1 MPSLKVLLSA
11 EQIHN
16 RIAELGAEIDRDY
29 PSGEPVYL
37 IAVLKGAFIFMA
49 DLSRAMKTPA
59 RIEFIGISSYGKGKT
74 SSGQVQ
80 LTKDLDA
87 PIEGHHV
94 IIVEDILDTGITLNY
109 LTKLMA
115 QRKPKSL
122 RIVALLDKPERRKSP
137 VKADYVGFTIPD
149 EFVVGYGLD
158 YAEDYRNLKDV
169 CVMGRRL
176 ILRRA
181 QQWFQRPQHRVRN
194 NLRSLGGRMD
204 TVALEVAQISRDDVL
219 QQKRNQRQLILGG
232 QTAVNGLEVVN
243 VIRTVVGR
251 QRHSRQH
258 HARAHPLERDDHL
271 LQIFTRHRQRQTRAG
286 RRCRRVPAAPSR
298 ASVRLPVLRRAT
310 PPAVVSPLIPRFTT
324 CHA

>member
-16 RIAELGAEIDRDY
+16 RITELGAEIDRDY
-29 PSGEPVYL
+29 PAGEPVYL

-49 DLSRAMKTPA
+49 DLARAMKTPA

-74 SSGQVQ
+74 TSGQVQ

-109 LTKLMA
+109 LTTLMA

-122 RIVALLDKPERRKSP
+122 KIVTLLDKPERRQSP
-137 VKADYVGFTIPD
+137 VKANYIGFTIPD

-169 CVMGRRL
+169 CVMG
-176 ILRRA
+176 
-181 QQWFQRPQHRVRN
+181 
-194 NLRSLGGRMD
+194 
-204 TVALEVAQISRDDVL
+204 E
-219 QQKRNQRQLILGG
+219 
-232 QTAVNGLEVVN
+232 
-243 VIRTVVGR
+243 
-251 QRHSRQH
+251 
-258 HARAHPLERDDHL
+258 
-271 LQIFTRHRQRQTRAG
+271 
-286 RRCRRVPAAPSR
+286 
-298 ASVRLPVLRRAT
+298 
-310 PPAVVSPLIPRFTT
+310 
-324 CHA
+324 

>member
-11 EQIHN
+11 EQIHK
-16 RIAELGAEIDRDY
+16 RITELGAEIDGDY
-29 PSGEPVYL
+29 PLGEPVYL

-49 DLSRAMKTPA
+49 DLARAMKTPA

-137 VKADYVGFTIPD
+137 VKADYIGFTIPD

-169 CVMGRRL
+169 CVMGE
-176 ILRRA
+176 
-181 QQWFQRPQHRVRN
+181 
-194 NLRSLGGRMD
+194 S
-204 TVALEVAQISRDDVL
+204 
-219 QQKRNQRQLILGG
+219 
-232 QTAVNGLEVVN
+232 
-243 VIRTVVGR
+243 
-251 QRHSRQH
+251 
-258 HARAHPLERDDHL
+258 
-271 LQIFTRHRQRQTRAG
+271 
-286 RRCRRVPAAPSR
+286 
-298 ASVRLPVLRRAT
+298 
-310 PPAVVSPLIPRFTT
+310 
-324 CHA
+324 